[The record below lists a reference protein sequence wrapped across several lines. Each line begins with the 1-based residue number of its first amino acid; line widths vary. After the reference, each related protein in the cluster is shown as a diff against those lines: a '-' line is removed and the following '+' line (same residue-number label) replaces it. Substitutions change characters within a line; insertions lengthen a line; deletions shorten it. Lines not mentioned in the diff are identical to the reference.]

1 MQVLESCLVYL
12 GTMLNCTFTTHVT
25 TIGSHTMNTDMK
37 WYAIVMIVIIG
48 TPMAGLALKEY
59 QNSQCRIEA
68 IRANMDV
75 DKIAQVCK

>member
-1 MQVLESCLVYL
+1 M
-12 GTMLNCTFTTHVT
+12 
-25 TIGSHTMNTDMK
+25 TIDIGITKPTPGRHTMGTDMK

>member
-1 MQVLESCLVYL
+1 
-12 GTMLNCTFTTHVT
+12 
-25 TIGSHTMNTDMK
+25 MNTDMK

-48 TPMAGLALKEY
+48 TPMAGFGLKDY
-59 QNSQCRIEA
+59 QLGQCRIEA

>member
-1 MQVLESCLVYL
+1 MD
-12 GTMLNCTFTTHVT
+12 
-25 TIGSHTMNTDMK
+25 TDMK

-48 TPMAGLALKEY
+48 APLAGMALKEY

-68 IRANMDV
+68 IRANMEA

>member
-1 MQVLESCLVYL
+1 MIADTGITKPTL
-12 GTMLNCTFTTHVT
+12 GKHRMD
-25 TIGSHTMNTDMK
+25 TDMK

-48 TPMAGLALKEY
+48 APLAGMALKEY

-68 IRANMDV
+68 IRANMEA

>member
-1 MQVLESCLVYL
+1 
-12 GTMLNCTFTTHVT
+12 
-25 TIGSHTMNTDMK
+25 MNTDMK

-68 IRANMDV
+68 MQKEAQQLLTNPAVQLAYEQFLLVCELTKKQV
-75 DKIAQVCK
+75 DNA

>member
-1 MQVLESCLVYL
+1 M
-12 GTMLNCTFTTHVT
+12 G
-25 TIGSHTMNTDMK
+25 TDMK

-48 TPMAGLALKEY
+48 TPIAGLALKEY